1 MDYIDRSGKE
11 KLKKISAFQE
21 RVLDIAKEQ
30 INAKTDMRM
39 DYELHKEGRS
49 FKWVTFKFSSREVGN
64 SIYFTIFCIS
74 IYIIGIT
81 IVGHYYYFFFF
92 FANI

>member
-11 KLKKISAFQE
+11 KLKKISTFQE

-64 SIYFTIFCIS
+64 SIFLLYLNINIF
-74 IYIIGIT
+74 
-81 IVGHYYYFFFF
+81 
-92 FANI
+92 N

>member
-64 SIYFTIFCIS
+64 SIFLLYLYIN
-74 IYIIGIT
+74 IYLIGIT
-81 IVGHYYYFFFF
+81 IVGHYF
-92 FANI
+92 FANV